1 MIDPEQL
8 KRNIL
13 NDMRVELS
21 EEFDRNFT
29 RKAFFTKK
37 WKRRA
42 DPNAKGSL
50 LIVTGTLRRSIR
62 SEVKGDGVRFTSAVP
77 YASIHNEG
85 GSGTKSVRQHTR
97 TSRKG
102 RQYTVRAHTRH
113 FTMPQ
118 RQFVG
123 DGKRTQ
129 ELIKG
134 VIEDNVKDFDIQLTK
149 FIKK

>member
-21 EEFDRNFT
+21 EEFDKNFE

-37 WKRRA
+37 WKPRA
-42 DPNAKGSL
+42 RDYGRGSL
-50 LIVTGTLRRSIR
+50 LMVTGTMRRSIR
-62 SEVKGDGVRFTSAVP
+62 AEVTGDGVRFTSAVP
-77 YASIHNEG
+77 YAAIHNEG
-85 GSGTKSVRQHTR
+85 GSGTKAVRQHTR

-102 RQYTVRAHTRH
+102 KQYTVRAHTRR

-118 RQFVG
+118 RQFIG

-129 ELIKG
+129 EIIKG
-134 VIEDNVKDFDIQLTK
+134 VVEDNLGDFDMQLTK